1 MDKKDIII
9 SILTVFL
16 IVSGVGNIYFAL
28 NRPFSFRYGEPT
40 ELKYASMYIARDID
54 PQYSWDTSSFEFSAH
69 IWEGLFAIDLF
80 DPQFS
85 LVPRLATSLGTYSS
99 DGKELTI
106 PLKRGVKFHDGTSF
120 NAEAVKFS
128 FDRLAYLMNVTG
140 TLPLNCY
147 YNIPSLLRSL
157 YEWPDGTPIINHPE
171 IINSYTIK
179 FVLNKPFG
187 PFRYL
192 LTFPGSFILS
202 PHSTPSDDYIIP
214 STAGPDNCVGTGPF
228 VLQDFETYTI
238 RFNAYNGYH
247 LGKSKI
253 DKLTFIKIED
263 DVDRNV
269 AVLSGAVD
277 VIIIGLYSYYD
288 EFEENDNIVLFDD
301 LPSWWF
307 NYIKILNHDINSTW
321 RKAISFA
328 INYSRI
334 IDLLTYNHSFRL
346 NGILAPNIFGYDPT
360 IKPIDYN
367 LTYAR
372 KIMINMG
379 FGNMSW
385 TDIQWRTS
393 EFASWN
399 FTYISRSD
407 AEQNIYEVL
416 RDNLDLIG
424 INLTEG
430 EETFNEWI
438 KDKFL
443 LYPISYYYNWWYKR
457 QNFLFLGWLPDYPDA
472 YNSFLPYF
480 STTASST
487 WYPHHFNPITDPWI
501 EQQLEQASQ
510 EFNDTARATIY
521 SEIQRYNNEE
531 FFPLIYLYHNPVT
544 YIHNIHLKNVPYNPT
559 GVFYA
564 YPIEFE
570 E

>member
-1 MDKKDIII
+1 MGKKDIII
-9 SILTVFL
+9 SILTTFL
-16 IVSGVGNIYFAL
+16 IVSGVGNVYFAL
-28 NRPFSFRYGEPT
+28 NRPFSFSYGEPT
-40 ELKYASMYIARDID
+40 ELKYASRYIARDVD
-54 PQYSWDTSSFEFSAH
+54 PQWAWDSASFEFAAQ
-69 IWEGLFAIDLF
+69 IWEGLFAIDLS

-85 LVPRLATSLGTYSS
+85 LVPRLATSLGSYSS

-106 PLKRGVKFHDGTSF
+106 PLKRGVKFHDGTLF

-128 FDRLAYLMNVTG
+128 FDRLAYLMNVFG
-140 TLPLNCY
+140 TLPPTCY
-147 YNIPSLLRSL
+147 YNIPTIMHSL
-157 YEWPDGTPIINHPE
+157 YEWSDGTPIINHTE
-171 IINSYTIK
+171 MIDSYTIK

-187 PFRYL
+187 PFRHL
-192 LTFPGSFILS
+192 LAFPGSCILS
-202 PHSTPSDDYIIP
+202 PLSTPSDDYIIP

-228 VLQDFETYTI
+228 ILEEFGPFDI
-238 RFNAYNGYH
+238 RFHAYDGYH

-253 DKLTFIKIED
+253 DNLVFIKIFDHEA
-263 DVDRNV
+263 RNI

-277 VIIIGLYSYYD
+277 IIIGGLYSYYD
-288 EFEENDNIVLFDD
+288 DFEENDNIVLFDD

-307 NYIKILNHDINSTW
+307 EFIKILNQDINSTW

-328 INYSRI
+328 INYSCI
-334 IDLLTYNHSFRL
+334 INLLTNNHSFRL
-346 NGILAPNIFGYDPT
+346 NGILAPCIFGYDPT
-360 IKPIDYN
+360 IKPINYN

-372 KIMINMG
+372 EVMVNMG
-379 FGNMSW
+379 FGNEFW
-385 TDIQWRTS
+385 TDIQWRAS

-407 AEQNIYEVL
+407 AEQKIYEVL

-430 EETFNEWI
+430 EKTYYEWI
-438 KDKFL
+438 RDKIWS
-443 LYPISYYYNWWYKR
+443 PPPPSIDWWYSR
-457 QNFLFLGWLPDYPDA
+457 QNFLFLGWVPDYPDA

-487 WYPHHFNPITDPWI
+487 WFPQHLNPITDPWI
-501 EQQLEQASQ
+501 EQKLEQASQ
-510 EFNDTARATIY
+510 EFNDTARAAIY

-531 FFPLIYLYHNPVT
+531 LFPLIYLYHNPVT

>member
-9 SILTVFL
+9 SILTTFL

-28 NRPFSFRYGEPT
+28 NRPFSFSYGEPK
-40 ELKYASMYIARDID
+40 ELKYANMYIAEDVD
-54 PQYSWDTSSFEFSAH
+54 PQYSWDSASFEFSAQ
-69 IWEGLFAIDLF
+69 IWEGLFAIDLS
-80 DPQFS
+80 DPQFN
-85 LVPRLATSLGTYSS
+85 LTPQLTISLGTYST

-120 NAEAVKFS
+120 NADAVQWS
-128 FDRLAYLMNVTG
+128 FDRLHYLMNVSG
-140 TLPLNCY
+140 TLSYSCY
-147 YNIPSLLRSL
+147 YNIPTLLQSL
-157 YEWPDGTPIINHPE
+157 YEWPDDTPIINHTE
-171 IINSYTIK
+171 VIDTYKIK
-179 FVLNKPFG
+179 FILNRPFG

-192 LTFPGSFILS
+192 LTFPGSYILS
-202 PHSTPSDDYIIP
+202 PQSTPSDDYIIP

-228 VLQDFETYTI
+228 KLEKFGPFDI
-238 RFNAYNGYH
+238 RFHAYNGYH
-247 LGKSKI
+247 LGKSKV
-253 DKLTFIKIED
+253 DNLVFIKIAD
-263 DVDRNV
+263 DEARNV
-269 AVLSGAVD
+269 AVLSGVVD
-277 VIIIGLYSYYD
+277 IIIGGLYSYYD

-301 LPSWWF
+301 LPSWF
-307 NYIKILNHDINSTW
+307 FEYIKILNQNINSTW

-334 IDLLTYNHSFRL
+334 INLLTNNLSFRL
-346 NGILAPNIFGYDPT
+346 NGILAPNIFGYDPN

-372 KIMINMG
+372 QVMVNMG
-379 FGNMSW
+379 LGDIFW
-385 TDIQWRTS
+385 TDIQWRAS

-407 AEQNIYEVL
+407 PEQKIYEVL
-416 RDNLDLIG
+416 SDNLNLIG

-430 EETFNEWI
+430 EKTYDEWI
-438 KDKFL
+438 RDKIWIP
-443 LYPISYYYNWWYKR
+443 YPPSRYWWYNR
-457 QNFLFLGWLPDYPDA
+457 QNFLLLGWIPDYPDA

-487 WYPHHFNPITDPWI
+487 WFPQHLNPITDPWI

-559 GVFYA
+559 GLLYA

>member
-9 SILTVFL
+9 LILTTFL

-28 NRPFSFRYGEPT
+28 NRPFSFSYVKPT
-40 ELKYASMYIARDID
+40 ELKYANMYIAEDID
-54 PQYSWDTSSFEFSAH
+54 PQYSWDSASFEFANQ
-69 IWEGLFAIDLF
+69 IWEGLFAVDLS
-80 DPQFS
+80 DPQYS
-85 LVPRLATSLGTYSS
+85 LIPQLASSLGAYSA
-99 DGKELTI
+99 DGKELTV
-106 PLKRGVKFHDGTSF
+106 PLKRGVKFHDGTLF

-128 FDRLAYLMNVTG
+128 FDRLAYLMNISG
-140 TLPLNCY
+140 TLPSSCY
-147 YNIPSLLRSL
+147 YNIPTLLQSL
-157 YEWPDGTPIINHPE
+157 YKWPDGPPIINRTDV
-171 IINSYTIK
+171 IDSYTIK

-187 PFRYL
+187 PFRHL
-192 LTFPGSFILS
+192 LTFPGSCIMS

-228 VLQDFETYTI
+228 KLEKFGPFDI
-238 RFNAYNGYH
+238 RFHVYDSYH

-253 DKLTFIKIED
+253 DILVFIKIAD
-263 DVDRNV
+263 DEARNI

-277 VIIIGLYSYYD
+277 IIIGGLSSYYD
-288 EFEENDNIVLFDD
+288 EFEENDNIILFDD
-301 LPSWWF
+301 LPSWFF
-307 NYIKILNHDINSTW
+307 NYIKIINQDINSTW

-334 IDLLTYNHSFRL
+334 ISSFNYSFPFRL
-346 NGILAPNIFGYDPT
+346 NGIIAPNIFGYNPS

-372 KIMINMG
+372 EVMVNMG
-379 FGNMSW
+379 FGNIFW
-385 TDIQWRTS
+385 TDIQWRAS

-399 FTYISRSD
+399 FTYISRSET
-407 AEQNIYEVL
+407 EQNIYGVL
-416 RDNLDLIG
+416 RDSLDLIG
-424 INLTEG
+424 INFTEG

-443 LYPISYYYNWWYKR
+443 IYPISYYYEQWYKR
-457 QNFLFLGWLPDYPDA
+457 QNFLFLGWIPDYPDA

-487 WYPHHFNPITDPWI
+487 WFPQHLDPITDPWI

-510 EFNDTARATIY
+510 EFNDTARAAIY

-531 FFPLIYLYHNPVT
+531 LFPLIYLYHNPVT

-559 GVFYA
+559 GLFFA

-570 E
+570 V